1 MTPDLIIREHAPGRW
16 IVGRPTVRDGRVHVT
31 GRTRWLPSSEK
42 ALEKARD
49 LLEAQDPLGA
59 PEASETKRATHR
71 QPDPDRLAPQA
82 RHVLNRLILM
92 RGLTQRMA
100 MQMSPPCYRLGARI
114 HEIRE
119 EFGHDAVETIYQTS
133 GGSRYALYRWRGP
146 DAVQLE
152 MSEDAA

>member
-1 MTPDLIIREHAPGRW
+1 MTDIILRNTAPGRW
-16 IVGRPTVRDGRVHVT
+16 IIGRPYQRDGAIHVG
-31 GRTRWLPSSEK
+31 GRTRWPSSPEDAVRIIRGMMK
-42 ALEKARD
+42 AQ
-49 LLEAQDPLGA
+49 EADDATEG
-59 PEASETKRATHR
+59 SETKRATHR

-92 RGLTQRMA
+92 RGLTQGMA
-100 MQMSPPCYRLGARI
+100 IQMSPPVYRLSGRI
-114 HEIRE
+114 YEIRE